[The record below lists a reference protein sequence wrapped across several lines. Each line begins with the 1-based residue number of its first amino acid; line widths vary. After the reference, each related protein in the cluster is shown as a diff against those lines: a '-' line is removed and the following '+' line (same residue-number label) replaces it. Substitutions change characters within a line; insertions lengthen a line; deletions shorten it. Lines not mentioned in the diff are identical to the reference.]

1 MARLRYLTIFI
12 TILMLGFIQYEP
24 AASQIEILTHRVDY
38 KFGESITFQ
47 ATIPSN
53 IKTQSVLLFYQVEG
67 DTNTVSNTLTVDPGG
82 KISNTIDLAEVPL
95 RAFSRIDYWYEIT
108 PQNGSA
114 FTSSKFSFYYEDNR
128 FAWETRKEAPFEAH
142 WYEGDQAFA
151 QSILDNAQSGLQ
163 HIKSLLPLK
172 TPESVGIYVYASAKE
187 MRDTLQ
193 SSSQNWVGAHTDPD
207 LGVMVVSL
215 PPGPEQRLEMERQ
228 IPHELM
234 HIMLYQSIGQKYNSL
249 PIWFNEGLASV
260 AELYPNPDY
269 LILLNSATKKNELLP
284 IASLCRSFP
293 PDASRAFLAYSEANS
308 FTRYLYQ
315 QYGSSGLQKLLNT
328 YADGIDCE
336 RGVQVAFGNT
346 LSQLEHQ
353 WRREALGENEI
364 QTALVNLLPW
374 LVLLVVILAVPMGL
388 SIARL
393 RRKPAQQTT
402 SG

>member
-1 MARLRYLTIFI
+1 MARRRYVPIFI
-12 TILMLGFIQYEP
+12 TILILGFIQYKP
-24 AASQIEILTHRVDY
+24 ATAQIDVQSHSVEY
-38 KFGESITFQ
+38 KFGESITFHASVQ
-47 ATIPSN
+47 SDV
-53 IKTQSVLLFYQVEG
+53 KVQSVLFFYQVEG
-67 DTNTVSNTLTVDPGG
+67 DPNTVSNVVTVDASG
-82 KISNTIDLAEVPL
+82 KISNTINLAEVPL
-95 RAFSRIDYWYEIT
+95 RAFSRINYWYEIT
-108 PQNGSA
+108 PQNGSTY
-114 FTSSKFSFYYEDNR
+114 TSSKFSFYYEDNR
-128 FAWETRKEAPFEAH
+128 FAWETRQAAPFEVH

-163 HIKSLLPLK
+163 HIQSLLPLK

-234 HIMLYQSIGQKYNSL
+234 HIMLYQSISQKYSLL

-269 LILLNSATKKNELLP
+269 LILLNSATKKNNLLS

-293 PDASRAFLAYSEANS
+293 RDASSAFLAYAEANS

-315 QYGSSGLQKLLNT
+315 QYGSSGLQELLNT

-353 WRREALGENEI
+353 WRREDLGENEL

-374 LVLLVVILAVPMGL
+374 LILVVVVLAVPLGL
-388 SIARL
+388 AITRL
-393 RRKPAQQTT
+393 RRKPAQQTA
-402 SG
+402 G